1 MDIWNWL
8 QENSG
13 VLALL
18 VPLAGMLYAGFA
30 RMYKALDAVA
40 ERRHKRLE
48 ERQKRLEDVQI
59 EVLERLTG
67 VEEGQKR
74 LEEGQKRLE
83 ERQTRVEEGQKRL
96 EERQTRLEESQKEVA
111 KSVDDMKGDIRAIW
125 HPALGAFFGQK
136 NGQRSDNHPDVTSRS

>member
-18 VPLAGMLYAGFA
+18 FPLAGMLYAGCW
-30 RMYKALDAVA
+30 RMYKALDAAA

-48 ERQKRLEDVQI
+48 ERQTRLEDVQKV
-59 EVLERLTG
+59 VLERLTG

-83 ERQTRVEEGQKRL
+83 ERQTRVEEGQK
-96 EERQTRLEESQKEVA
+96 EVA
-111 KSVDDMKGDIRAIW
+111 KSVSDMKGDIRAIW
-125 HPALGAFFGQK
+125 HPALGAFFGQSI
-136 NGQRSDNHPDVTSRS
+136 GQRSDNHPDETSHS

>member
-48 ERQKRLEDVQI
+48 ERQK
-59 EVLERLTG
+59 
-67 VEEGQKR
+67 
-74 LEEGQKRLE
+74 
-83 ERQTRVEEGQKRL
+83 
-96 EERQTRLEESQKEVA
+96 EVA